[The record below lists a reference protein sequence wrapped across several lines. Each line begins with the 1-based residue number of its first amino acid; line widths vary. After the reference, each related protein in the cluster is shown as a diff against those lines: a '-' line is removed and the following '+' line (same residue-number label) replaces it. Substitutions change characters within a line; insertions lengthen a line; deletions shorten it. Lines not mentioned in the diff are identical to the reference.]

1 MVALYLQV
9 FAPKHSSQQQACQQ
23 TFFKKLIDKNLK
35 RATLYN
41 KYMKILNLTQHQPT
55 ATQKEAGVYC
65 LPDETELHRLLTFT
79 TAPNA
84 EEIHDRAEA
93 ITQLT
98 LRAKAKYV
106 LLGGAPFLMAP
117 LEQSLLKQHIT
128 PLYSF
133 SIRQTKE
140 EVLPN
145 GSIKKIQ
152 IFDHQTFINNH
163 L

>member
-1 MVALYLQV
+1 
-9 FAPKHSSQQQACQQ
+9 
-23 TFFKKLIDKNLK
+23 
-35 RATLYN
+35 
-41 KYMKILNLTQHQPT
+41 MKILNLTQHQPT
-55 ATQKEAGVYC
+55 AAQTQAGVYC
-65 LPDETELHRLLTFT
+65 LPDETELHRLLTFA

-84 EEIHDRAEA
+84 EEIYERAQA
-93 ITQLT
+93 ITQLA
-98 LRAKAKYV
+98 LASKAKYV